1 MTEEML
7 HRNFEVVAWQ
17 TDCKTQHTLRIVYIL
32 FCIWIASLDGQTGK
46 VLIDKHNFSA
56 AVVLRITS
64 ATENMQSRLEYIQRL
79 TNIMSTMG
87 CQYSLSL
94 NVCLYDNIVE
104 EEVEEVVE
112 EEMEKERDGGSCVE
126 VEKEVEEEM
135 WI

>member
-1 MTEEML
+1 
-7 HRNFEVVAWQ
+7 
-17 TDCKTQHTLRIVYIL
+17 
-32 FCIWIASLDGQTGK
+32 
-46 VLIDKHNFSA
+46 
-56 AVVLRITS
+56 
-64 ATENMQSRLEYIQRL
+64 
-79 TNIMSTMG
+79 MSTMG

-135 WI
+135 